1 METYA
6 ERVGD
11 APVAH
16 SQTGAAA
23 QTRGCD
29 HRSTDKFDD
38 EQLGSTPLHADAADR
53 FPEDKADH
61 RFLYGADGGAKQR
74 NRGDG
79 CGYLFTDRHVDFHAG
94 RGAERREESV
104 HSRAEVT
111 WNGEFK
117 SGT

>member
-23 QTRGCD
+23 QTRGRD
-29 HRSTDKFDD
+29 YRSAD
-38 EQLGSTPLHADAADR
+38 EFNGEQHGSTALNADAGNRFSEDAADHWL
-53 FPEDKADH
+53 F
-61 RFLYGADGGAKQR
+61 YGADGGAKQG